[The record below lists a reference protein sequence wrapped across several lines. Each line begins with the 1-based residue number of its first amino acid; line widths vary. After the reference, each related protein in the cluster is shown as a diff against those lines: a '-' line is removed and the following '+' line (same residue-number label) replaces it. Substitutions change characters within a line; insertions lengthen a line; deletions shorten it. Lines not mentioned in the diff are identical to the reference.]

1 MTTSSPRGEPPR
13 PGLTGYRA
21 GDPFVVSASR
31 RACDLVLGTL
41 LVVATAPL
49 LALACAL
56 VLLEDGGPLLFHQV
70 RVGECGRP
78 FRLTKLRTMRVG
90 PAGPG
95 LTVAHD
101 PRITRVGAFLRRT
114 SLDELPQL
122 WNVLRGTMT
131 LVGPRPESLA
141 LAERYPADCVAVLQA
156 RPGLTG
162 PAQLTIREAANMP
175 PPGVDVESYYLTVL
189 VPRRTRL
196 DLEYL
201 RRPTLAATLRYVAL
215 TGLFVVGLTDL
226 QE

>member
-1 MTTSSPRGEPPR
+1 MTTSSTRGEPPR
-13 PGLTGYRA
+13 PSLLGN
-21 GDPFVVSASR
+21 PFVVSASR

-49 LALACAL
+49 LALACVL
-56 VLLEDGGPLLFHQV
+56 VLLEDGRPLLFHQE
-70 RVGECGRP
+70 RVGEHGRP
-78 FRLTKLRTMRVG
+78 FRLVKLRTMRAG

-95 LTVAHD
+95 LTVADD

-122 WNVLRGTMT
+122 WHVLRGTMT

-141 LAERYPADCVAVLQA
+141 LAARYPADCVAVLQA

-162 PAQLTIREAANMP
+162 PAQLRIREAANVP
-175 PPGVDVESYYLTVL
+175 PPGVDVELYYLTVL

-196 DLEYL
+196 DLDYL
-201 RRPTLAATLRYVAL
+201 RRPTLAATLRYVVL
-215 TGLFVVGLTDL
+215 TGLFVVGLADI

>member
-1 MTTSSPRGEPPR
+1 MTTSPTRGEPPR
-13 PGLTGYRA
+13 PDLAGHRA
-21 GDPFVVSASR
+21 AYPFHVSAPR

-56 VLLEDGGPLLFHQV
+56 VLLEDGRPLLFHQE
-70 RVGECGRP
+70 RVGEHGRP
-78 FRLTKLRTMRVG
+78 FRLSKLRTMRVG
-90 PAGPG
+90 PAGAG

-101 PRITRVGAFLRRT
+101 PRITHVGAFLRRT

-122 WNVLRGTMT
+122 WHVLRGTMT
-131 LVGPRPESLA
+131 LVGPRPESLD
-141 LAERYPADCVAVLQA
+141 LAQRYPADCAAVLQA

-162 PAQLTIREAANMP
+162 PAQLTIREQANVP
-175 PPGVDVESYYLTVL
+175 PPGVDVEAYYLTVL

-201 RRPTLAATLRYVAL
+201 RRPTLAATLRYVVL
-215 TGLFVVGLTDL
+215 TGLFVVGLADL

>member
-1 MTTSSPRGEPPR
+1 MTTSPT
-13 PGLTGYRA
+13 PGRLSRA
-21 GDPFVVSASR
+21 QHPFAVSAPR
-31 RACDLVLGTL
+31 RGCDLVLGLL
-41 LVVATAPL
+41 LVVVTAPL

-56 VLLEDGGPLLFHQV
+56 VLVEDGRPLFFHQE
-70 RVGECGRP
+70 RVGEHGRP
-78 FRLTKLRTMRVG
+78 FRLRKLRTMRVG
-90 PAGPG
+90 SGGAG

-122 WNVLRGTMT
+122 WHVLRGTMT

-141 LAERYPADCVAVLQA
+141 LAARYPADCAAVLQA

-162 PAQLTIREAANMP
+162 PAQLTIREAGNVP

-189 VPRRTRL
+189 VPRRTQL

-201 RRPTLAATLRYVAL
+201 RRPTLAATLRYVVL
-215 TGLFVVGLTDL
+215 TGLFVVGLVDL

>member
-1 MTTSSPRGEPPR
+1 MTTSSTRGEPPR
-13 PGLTGYRA
+13 PSL
-21 GDPFVVSASR
+21 PSNLFVVSASR

-49 LALACAL
+49 LAVACVL
-56 VLLEDGGPLLFHQV
+56 ILLEDGRPLLFRQE
-70 RVGECGRP
+70 RVGEHGRP
-78 FRLTKLRTMRVG
+78 FRLVKLRTMRVG
-90 PAGPG
+90 PVGAG

-122 WNVLRGTMT
+122 WHVLRGTMT

-141 LAERYPADCVAVLQA
+141 LAARYPADCVPVLQA

-162 PAQLTIREAANMP
+162 PAQLRIREAANVP
-175 PPGVDVESYYLTVL
+175 PPGVDVESYYLTEL
-189 VPRRTRL
+189 VPRRTGL

-201 RRPTLAATLRYVAL
+201 RRPTLAATLRYVVL
-215 TGLFVVGLTDL
+215 TGLFVVGLADM